1 MRLQSPGATRRCAQH
16 ACGVPPFPPCCIAS
30 LLHSALLHHGRRG
43 PLWRDGWPGALIFII
58 IKSNCPYWSIDAA
71 SMSPLGAKMHF
82 CIASDNMSAVV
93 SRVISAYSDG
103 TPRRMLVQLRD
114 GTMAEVTAS
123 TISTP
128 ETDQ

>member
-1 MRLQSPGATRRCAQH
+1 MKSGDC
-16 ACGVPPFPPCCIAS
+16 
-30 LLHSALLHHGRRG
+30 
-43 PLWRDGWPGALIFII
+43 II
-58 IKSNCPYWSIDAA
+58 IKSNCPYWSFDAA